1 MNNLRGFLLMCV
13 YVHMQKIRV
22 ANPGRRRSYSSLVIS
37 CGGNMVCHLNVV
49 INKKQTVFG
58 KAPIND
64 ININNRSLLDNAQ
77 EGKLRNI
84 QNFQNEFTIR
94 RFETH
99 Q

>member
-1 MNNLRGFLLMCV
+1 MNNLRECFLMCV
-13 YVHMQKIRV
+13 YVHMLKIRV

-49 INKKQTVFG
+49 INKRQTVFG

-64 ININNRSLLDNAQ
+64 ININNRSLLDNVQ

-84 QNFQNEFTIR
+84 QKFRNEFTMR